1 MNKTN
6 EHVPQESF
14 YASDNPQNTIEDTV
28 TPPTSPQHPS
38 PPPAPFSAA
47 VLYQQSMRQEIYQ
60 LQIQLKE
67 LEMIVTEPFV
77 IYITGIQNL
86 NLETGNNWNER
97 IFHLFYVA
105 RIPLFW
111 ILDLVP
117 DDNEENY
124 LNPDSIK
131 LYVISYQVKIKV
143 TNILNDFLITEYN
156 NIVYIQ

>member
-77 IYITGIQNL
+77 IYCEGRLKACSKCDEFFFSSLQSPYTAAFAYFTY
-86 NLETGNNWNER
+86 EPTS
-97 IFHLFYVA
+97 
-105 RIPLFW
+105 P
-111 ILDLVP
+111 
-117 DDNEENY
+117 
-124 LNPDSIK
+124 SIRASPPPS
-131 LYVISYQVKIKV
+131 V
-143 TNILNDFLITEYN
+143 
-156 NIVYIQ
+156 